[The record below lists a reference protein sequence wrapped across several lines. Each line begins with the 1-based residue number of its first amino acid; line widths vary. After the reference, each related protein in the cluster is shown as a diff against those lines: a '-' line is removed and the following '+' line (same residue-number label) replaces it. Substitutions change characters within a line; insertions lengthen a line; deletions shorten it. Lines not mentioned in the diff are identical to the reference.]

1 MKTIRIHSFPRSGT
15 NYILLNL
22 RKLLPGDSFAIL
34 KSPEEP
40 FTLNKD
46 ITQIIVL
53 RDPLE
58 SIISAVAHGETL
70 NPGDGDMAGAF
81 LYMSRRYVELIEDCH
96 KYFDNIQFYFF
107 DEIDDIPVKI
117 ASQFVNIPDNFVP
130 DFPVKSHKHIPSM
143 VDSEFYKNLINNI
156 PDYSTYRDAQEA
168 YASIVERIARS
179 GLHSQ

>member
-1 MKTIRIHSFPRSGT
+1 MKTIKIHSFPRTGT
-15 NYILLNL
+15 NYIILNL
-22 RKLLPGDSFAIL
+22 KKLLPQDSFAIL
-34 KSPEEP
+34 KSPEDQM
-40 FTLNKD
+40 TLDKS
-46 ITQIIVL
+46 ITQVIVL
-53 RDPLE
+53 RDPLQ
-58 SIISAVAHGETL
+58 SIISAVSHGETL
-70 NPGDGDMAGAF
+70 NPGDGNIPGAF
-81 LYMSRRYVELIEDCH
+81 SYMSKRYVELMDECH